1 LGVLLS
7 GPTLEPL
14 IRVFL
19 LIENRLLREA
29 LGRLC
34 RKRPDLQVVGAGGR
48 NDLQLGQFQEQQCDV
63 LVFDFLDH
71 KWLSGKWVTKEQ
83 SSSNARILLVGM
95 EDDEDRFLEAVKA
108 GASGYLLKDA
118 SASDVIAGIRASFR
132 GEAVCPSKLCSALFD
147 WVGRLSRGET
157 IQSTPHP
164 KLTIRQQQ
172 LVGLVARGLTNKEIA
187 ARLNLSEFTVR
198 NHIHR
203 ILKLVDAGTRREAV
217 DIVRRRHQMQEAASA
232 ELHV

>member
-1 LGVLLS
+1 M
-7 GPTLEPL
+7 

-34 RKRPDLQVVGAGGR
+34 RKRPDLQVVGESGR
-48 NDLQLGQFQEQQCDV
+48 NDLQLGELQEPRCDV
-63 LVFDFLDH
+63 LIFDFLDL
-71 KWLSGKWVTKEQ
+71 KWLSGKWANKEH
-83 SSSNARILLVGM
+83 SSSNIRVLLVGM
-95 EDDEDRFLEAVKA
+95 EDDESHFLEAVKA
-108 GASGYLLKDA
+108 GVSGYLLKDA
-118 SASDVIAGIRASFR
+118 SATDVIAGIRASFR

-157 IQSTPHP
+157 IQSPAHP
-164 KLTIRQQQ
+164 RLTIRQQQ
-172 LVGLVARGLTNKEIA
+172 LVDLVARGLTNKEIA

-217 DIVRRRHQMQEAASA
+217 DIVRRRHQMPEAASA